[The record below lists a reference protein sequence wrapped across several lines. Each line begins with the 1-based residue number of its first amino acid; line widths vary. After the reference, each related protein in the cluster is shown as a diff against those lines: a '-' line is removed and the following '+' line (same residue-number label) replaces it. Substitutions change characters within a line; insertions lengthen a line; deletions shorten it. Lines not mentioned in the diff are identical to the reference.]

1 VKYYGTSNG
10 TDYGFSPSK
19 SVFTSY
25 VEIEESEYK
34 SLFDGQS
41 NGKQIKHD
49 ESGKPYLADYDT
61 TPSKEQ
67 QIATLQREIEE
78 LEKKQYRSMKAIA
91 TKTATK
97 DDEEY
102 FTAIEE
108 QILKAREKIS
118 ELRLT

>member
-1 VKYYGTSNG
+1 MKYYGTSNG

-19 SVFTSY
+19 NIFTSY

-49 ESGKPYLADYDT
+49 ESGKPYLSDYDT
-61 TPSKEQ
+61 TPTAEQ
-67 QIATLQREIEE
+67 QITELQTYLKNTDWYAIRYAETGTEIPDGIT
-78 LEKKQYRSMKAIA
+78 KKRQEMRN
-91 TKTATK
+91 
-97 DDEEY
+97 
-102 FTAIEE
+102 
-108 QILKAREKIS
+108 KIS